1 MILDDNHIVLAA
13 EYVLGTL
20 DNAEVV
26 EAERLLAQEPDFL
39 KLVLEWERR
48 LGELSAMVASIE
60 PPPSM
65 LERIHALLPG
75 VAQASSVGL
84 KDGEADRAADR
95 VRLGAA
101 PQLEMPRPATPLE
114 SDATAAPVPPPLP
127 GEGAAAN
134 DNARVVLLSNSVRR
148 WRAAGTVFG
157 ALAALFAAVI
167 VTSVVRPDMLPPPL
181 RPREKV
187 VEKVVEKVAEKP
199 SRFVAVLQRDAVSP
213 AFILTVDLETRS
225 MNVRRV
231 AAETP
236 TGKSYELWLVSSKY
250 PAPRSLGVVGSS
262 EFTAPTALANYPA
275 DTVNDAT
282 YAISLEPEGGSP
294 TGQVTGPVLWT
305 GKLVEAVPPDAKP

>member
-1 MILDDNHIVLAA
+1 MTLDDNHIVLAA

-20 DNAEVV
+20 DAAEAA
-26 EAERLLAQEPDFL
+26 EAERLLAAEPQFL
-39 KLVLEWERR
+39 KMVHEWERR

-75 VAQASSVGL
+75 VAQVSSIHL
-84 KDGEADRAADR
+84 PDGQAARAADR
-95 VRLGAA
+95 VRLG
-101 PQLEMPRPATPLE
+101 
-114 SDATAAPVPPPLP
+114 D
-127 GEGAAAN
+127 GAAN

-148 WRAAGTVFG
+148 WRVAGTAFG

-167 VTSVVRPDMLPPPL
+167 VTSAVRPDLLPPQL
-181 RPREKV
+181 RPREKIVENV
-187 VEKVVEKVAEKP
+187 VEKITEKP

-236 TGKSYELWLVSSKY
+236 TGQSYELWLVSSKY

-262 EFTAPTALANYPA
+262 EFTAPKALANYPA
-275 DTVNDAT
+275 DTINDAT

-294 TGQVTGPVLWT
+294 TGQATGPILWT

>member
-1 MILDDNHIVLAA
+1 M
-13 EYVLGTL
+13 
-20 DNAEVV
+20 
-26 EAERLLAQEPDFL
+26 
-39 KLVLEWERR
+39 
-48 LGELSAMVASIE
+48 
-60 PPPSM
+60 
-65 LERIHALLPG
+65 
-75 VAQASSVGL
+75 
-84 KDGEADRAADR
+84 
-95 VRLGAA
+95 
-101 PQLEMPRPATPLE
+101 PQRPASVDEGSTK
-114 SDATAAPVPPPLP
+114 AAPPPLVAVTP
-127 GEGAAAN
+127 AAN
-134 DNARVVLLSNSVRR
+134 DNARVILLSNSVRR

-167 VTSVVRPDMLPPPL
+167 VTSVVRPDLLPPQL
-181 RPREKV
+181 RPRETV
-187 VEKVVEKVAEKP
+187 IEKIVEKVAERP
-199 SRFVAVLQRDAVSP
+199 SRFVAVLQRDSVSP
-213 AFILTVDLETRS
+213 AFILTVDLESRT

-294 TGQVTGPVLWT
+294 TGQVTGPVLWS